1 MLINKIFVLA
11 ISHAHFT
18 HSTTIWVYFWGILIR
33 REFWQ
38 FVCSICC
45 ETSRA
50 PLIFHTV
57 WHKVSP
63 DMLFFH
69 WRVRSLGNRICK
81 KVPHL
86 WKLLF
91 FSFPILH
98 TSENPCF
105 STHWWHDRWET
116 IKSPTQ
122 PCADGS
128 AETKITERQRAKFYH
143 SSS

>member
-1 MLINKIFVLA
+1 MLINKMFVLA
-11 ISHAHFT
+11 ISHAHLT
-18 HSTTIWVYFWGILIR
+18 HSITIWLYLWGILILPWVLAVCVFHMLQNILCTFNFTYSMTQSLSQHALLSLKSTLS
-33 REFWQ
+33 REPHLQ
-38 FVCSICC
+38 
-45 ETSRA
+45 
-50 PLIFHTV
+50 
-57 WHKVSP
+57 
-63 DMLFFH
+63 
-69 WRVRSLGNRICK
+69 

-116 IKSPTQ
+116 LKSPTQ